1 MRLHERVVRFFVIVA
16 GVALAVTLVALGYG
30 LFTLDRSAAASR
42 DDLTPSSVAD
52 ANGLSSSAPTST
64 LADNATI
71 TSAAASS
78 SAASASAIPSTTP
91 APAKVKT
98 SAAPPTT
105 RSPATSSDRL
115 GAYRGL
121 ASWVDIYDD
130 KAWRDPAATVSDM
143 ASHGV
148 RTLFIETGNSR
159 SSTSIFDPTALA
171 TFIRE
176 CHARN
181 MRVVAWF
188 LPDLKAGDPDYSRI
202 AQAIAFTTSDGQKFD
217 SFALDIESTAVSSEA
232 ARNRSLEALTK
243 KIRGLVGPSYP
254 LGAIIPS
261 PVGLAK
267 KAGYWNDFP
276 YAMIASNYDVFVP
289 MAYYTYHGS
298 TATAA
303 GADALNNVRIL
314 HAQPGCANVPIHLI
328 GGISDD
334 SSTAEVRAFVSA
346 VLQTQCFG
354 ASLYGW
360 VGTTAADWSV
370 LQAIPR

>member
-1 MRLHERVVRFFVIVA
+1 MRLHEKVVRFFLIVA
-16 GVALAVTLVALGYG
+16 GVALAVALVAVGYG
-30 LFTLDRSAAASR
+30 MFALARTSAAPR
-42 DDLTPSSVAD
+42 DGLESSSVAD
-52 ANGLSSSAPTST
+52 ANGVGSSPTT
-64 LADNATI
+64 PAVAQNATI
-71 TSAAASS
+71 TSTVASS
-78 SAASASAIPSTTP
+78 STASVSAIPSPTP
-91 APAKVKT
+91 APAKAKAPAPRAASTTT
-98 SAAPPTT
+98 SGKL
-105 RSPATSSDRL
+105 D
-115 GAYRGL
+115 AYRGL
-121 ASWVDIYDD
+121 GSWVDIYDA

-159 SSTSIFDPTALA
+159 SSTDIFNPTALA

-188 LPDLKAGDPDYSRI
+188 LPDLKPGAPDYSRI

-243 KIRGLVGPSYP
+243 RIRSLVGPSYA

-276 YAMIASNYDVFVP
+276 YTMIAGYYDVFVP

-314 HAQPGCANVPIHLI
+314 HAQKGCATVPIHMI

-360 VGTTAADWSV
+360 VGTTAADWSA